1 MSSCSSPSY
10 SSPPPEADLE
20 DVAGDPV
27 LPDLCERIVRDLLE
41 VPQENIKTTN
51 GYSKTML
58 TLARKHRVTISKRNL
73 GMTYRRLKAAGLVEG
88 SVALD
93 RVLITRAVR
102 SESGILNISV
112 SLPPDRF
119 SCKYNCHFCP
129 NEPGMPRS
137 YLSNEDVFR
146 RAAHVGFDT
155 VRQVWNRLEVLED
168 NGHPIDKLEYRVL
181 GGTFSCYDHAIT
193 DEFVRDLY
201 YAANTYFERALGADK
216 QRVRGTIEHEQLLN
230 TYARVHC
237 VGIGIE
243 TRPDEI
249 TRDEVLRL
257 RRYGV
262 TRVETG
268 IQHTDDAVL
277 RKVNRGHLTKHSVAA
292 VKLLK
297 DYGFKVEMHIMA
309 DLPGATPDSDRAC
322 YERVLTGEDL
332 IPDYLKDYPCLDV
345 NFTKI
350 REWREEG
357 KWQPYAELNEGKD
370 LQDVLVYRQ
379 QITPPWV
386 RVNRVQRDFHHVAD
400 QDGLGYVSET
410 HSSNLSQKVHRLA
423 EERGIYCQCIRC
435 CEVRDEDFRAEDVT
449 FRIHEFRA
457 SGVDEAFIC
466 AIVPGCSGALK
477 RRRPLMLGFA
487 RVRAPSAELLNT
499 SLFESLKGLTAMIRE
514 LHVYGRVKEVG
525 SGAGD
530 VAGQAQHLGLGRKL
544 MERAETWCR
553 KKGAE
558 KVAVIAG
565 IGVRDY
571 YRRLG
576 YQQSDTY
583 MVKTLPPNLRGMCA
597 LLVSIC
603 LVTMLYI
610 YILL

>member
-10 SSPPPEADLE
+10 SSPSADLE
-20 DVAGDPV
+20 DVAGAPM
-27 LPDLCERIVRDLLE
+27 LPPSADLCERIVRDLLATHNDE
-41 VPQENIKTTN
+41 IKTTN

-58 TLARKHRVTISKRNL
+58 KLARKHKATISKRNL
-73 GMTYRRLKAAGLVEG
+73 GMTYRRLKASGLVEG
-88 SVALD
+88 TAALD

-155 VRQVWNRLEVLED
+155 ARQVWNRLEVLED
-168 NGHPIDKLEYRVL
+168 NGHPIDKIEYRVL

-201 YAANTYFERALGADK
+201 YAANTYFDRALPAEQ
-216 QRVRGTIEHEQLLN
+216 QRPRGTIASEQQIN
-230 TYARVHC
+230 TSARVHC

-249 TRDEVLRL
+249 TRDELMRL
-257 RRYGV
+257 RHYGV

-309 DLPGATPDSDRAC
+309 DLPGATPEADKAC
-322 YERVLTGEDL
+322 YQRVLAGEDL

-350 REWREEG
+350 RQWREQG
-357 KWQPYAELNEGKD
+357 IWQPYAELDGGNA

-379 QITPPWV
+379 KITPAWV

-410 HSSNLSQKVHRLA
+410 HSSNLSQKVHALA
-423 EERGIYCQCIRC
+423 EAQGIFCQCIRC
-435 CEVRDEDFRAEDVT
+435 CEVRDEDFRAEDVV
-449 FRIHEFRA
+449 FRTHEFRA
-457 SGVDEAFIC
+457 SDVDEAFIC
-466 AIVPGCSGALK
+466 AVVPK
-477 RRRPLMLGFA
+477 EPRPLMLGFA
-487 RVRAPSAELLNT
+487 RVRAPSPELLTN
-499 SLFESLKGLTAMIRE
+499 SVFESLKGYTAMIRE

-525 SGAGD
+525 SAPSD
-530 VAGQAQHLGLGRKL
+530 ISGQAQHLGLGRKL
-544 MERAETWCR
+544 MAHAESWSR
-553 KKGAE
+553 RHGAE
-558 KVAVIAG
+558 KIAVIAG

-576 YQQSDTY
+576 YQLADTY
-583 MVKTLPPNLRGMCA
+583 MVKKISVDLKRMYT
-597 LLVSIC
+597 LLVGIIVVSITY
-603 LVTMLYI
+603 LL
-610 YILL
+610 ILIR

>member
-1 MSSCSSPSY
+1 MPM
-10 SSPPPEADLE
+10 PPT
-20 DVAGDPV
+20 
-27 LPDLCERIVRDLLE
+27 DLCERIVRDLLATPDDE
-41 VPQENIKTTN
+41 IKTTN

-58 TLARKHRVTISKRNL
+58 KLARKHKATISKRNL
-73 GMTYRRLKAAGLVEG
+73 GMTYRRLKATGLVEG
-88 SVALD
+88 TAALD

-112 SLPPDRF
+112 SLPPDKF

-168 NGHPIDKLEYRVL
+168 NGHPIDKIEYRVL

-201 YAANTYFERALGADK
+201 YAANTYFDRALPVE
-216 QRVRGTIEHEQLLN
+216 QSRPRGTIDSEQQIN
-230 TYARVHC
+230 TSARVHC

-249 TRDEVLRL
+249 THDELLRL

-309 DLPGATPDSDRAC
+309 DLPGATPESDKAC
-322 YERVLTGEDL
+322 YERVLRGEDL

-350 REWREEG
+350 RQWREQG
-357 KWQPYAELNEGKD
+357 IWQPYAELDGGKA

-379 QITPPWV
+379 KITPPWV

-400 QDGLGYVSET
+400 QEGLGYVSET

-423 EERGIYCQCIRC
+423 EEQGIFCQCIRC
-435 CEVRDEDFRAEDVT
+435 CEVRDEDFRAEDVV
-449 FRIHEFRA
+449 FRYFEFLA
-457 SGVDEAFIC
+457 SGEMEAFIC
-466 AIVPGCSGALK
+466 AVVPRK
-477 RRRPLMLGFA
+477 NRPLMLGFA
-487 RVRAPSAELLNT
+487 RVRAPSAELRNT
-499 SLFESLKGLTAMIRE
+499 SVFKSLAGDTAMIRE

-525 SGAGD
+525 SGAGE
-530 VAGQAQHLGLGRKL
+530 ASGQAQHLGLGRKL
-544 MERAETWCR
+544 MARAEEWSR
-553 KKGAE
+553 RHGAE
-558 KVAVIAG
+558 KIAVIAG

-576 YQQSDTY
+576 YQLSDTY
-583 MVKTLPPNLRGMCA
+583 MVKILPVNYKQMYA
-597 LLVSIC
+597 LLVSIV
-603 LVTMLYI
+603 LATLLYML
-610 YILL
+610 LLIKK

>member
-1 MSSCSSPSY
+1 MGNDPFASPTG
-10 SSPPPEADLE
+10 DLE
-20 DVAGDPV
+20 DMSAAA
-27 LPDLCERIVRDLLE
+27 PDLCERIVRDLLGM
-41 VPQENIKTTN
+41 PQDNIKTTN
-51 GYSKTML
+51 GYSKAIL
-58 TLARKHRVTISKRNL
+58 TLARKYKATISKRNL

-88 SVALD
+88 TATLD
-93 RVLITRAVR
+93 RVLITRSVR

-112 SLPPDRF
+112 SLPPDKF

-146 RAAHVGFDT
+146 RAAHVDFDT
-155 VRQVWNRLEVLED
+155 VRQVWNRLEILED

-201 YAANTYFERALGADK
+201 YAANTYFERGLPTEQ
-216 QRVRGTIEHEQLLN
+216 QRPRGTIDSEQQIN
-230 TYARVHC
+230 TSARVHC

-249 TRDEVLRL
+249 TRDEILRF

-309 DLPGATPDSDRAC
+309 DLPGATPASDKVC
-322 YERVLTGEDL
+322 YERVLAGEDL

-350 REWREEG
+350 REWREQG
-357 KWQPYAELNEGKD
+357 KWQPYAELDGGKA

-379 QITPPWV
+379 KITPPWV

-410 HSSNLSQKVHRLA
+410 HSSNLSQKVHALA
-423 EERGIYCQCIRC
+423 EAQGIYCQCIRC

-449 FRIHEFRA
+449 FRIYEFLA

-466 AIVPGCSGALK
+466 AVVPDCSGALK
-477 RRRPLMLGFA
+477 RHRPL
-487 RVRAPSAELLNT
+487 
-499 SLFESLKGLTAMIRE
+499 
-514 LHVYGRVKEVG
+514 
-525 SGAGD
+525 
-530 VAGQAQHLGLGRKL
+530 
-544 MERAETWCR
+544 
-553 KKGAE
+553 
-558 KVAVIAG
+558 
-565 IGVRDY
+565 
-571 YRRLG
+571 
-576 YQQSDTY
+576 
-583 MVKTLPPNLRGMCA
+583 
-597 LLVSIC
+597 
-603 LVTMLYI
+603 
-610 YILL
+610 ILC

>member
-1 MSSCSSPSY
+1 MPL
-10 SSPPPEADLE
+10 PPT
-20 DVAGDPV
+20 
-27 LPDLCERIVRDLLE
+27 DLCERIVRDLLQ
-41 VPQENIKTTN
+41 VPQENIKTTV

-58 TLARKHRVTISKRNL
+58 TLARKHRATISKRNL

-88 SVALD
+88 TAALD

-201 YAANTYFERALGADK
+201 YAANTYFDRGVAPTAL
-216 QRVRGTIEHEQLLN
+216 RPRGTIEHEQQHN

-249 TRDEVLRL
+249 TRNEILRL

-309 DLPGATPDSDRAC
+309 DLPGATPESDKVC
-322 YERVLTGEDL
+322 YKEVLCGEDL

-350 REWREEG
+350 REWREQG
-357 KWQPYAELNEGKD
+357 KWQPYAELDGGKA
-370 LQDVLVYRQ
+370 LHDVLVYRQ
-379 QITPPWV
+379 KITPPYV

-400 QDGLGYVSET
+400 QEGLGYVSET
-410 HSSNLSQKVHRLA
+410 HSSNLSQKVHALA
-423 EERGIYCQCIRC
+423 EAQGIFCQCIRC
-435 CEVRDEDFRAEDVT
+435 CEVRDEDFRAEDVV
-449 FRIHEFRA
+449 FRTHEFMA
-457 SGVDEAFIC
+457 SGTIEAFIC
-466 AIVPGCSGALK
+466 AVVP
-477 RRRPLMLGFA
+477 RHNRPLMLGFA
-487 RVRAPSAELLNT
+487 RVRAPSTELLKE
-499 SLFESLKGLTAMIRE
+499 SVFESLKGYTAMIRE

-525 SGAGD
+525 SAPSD
-530 VAGQAQHLGLGRKL
+530 ISGQAQHLGLGRKL
-544 MERAETWCR
+544 MARAEAWSR
-553 KKGAE
+553 RHGAE

-576 YQQSDTY
+576 YQLSDTY
-583 MVKTLPPNLRGMCA
+583 MVKTLPDNVREMYTI
-597 LLVSIC
+597 LVCIVF
-603 LVTMLYI
+603 VTMAY
-610 YILL
+610 LLFLLR